1 MAPKEIGKRIR
12 ERRRAL
18 GITQADVARLAE
30 CSKPSVV
37 AAEAGKSTLR
47 LDKLLAI
54 LNVLGFSLALRDSEG
69 EES

>member
-1 MAPKEIGKRIR
+1 MTPKQIGQHIR

-54 LNVLGFSLALRDSEG
+54 LNVLGFSLALAESDG
-69 EES
+69 EA